1 MWMSQMYATTIN
13 GAEAGEQGMDPTAG
27 DVLRMYLAEQ
37 SNAFLAQLPRLR
49 QDKPE
54 AAHKLRVACRRTRS
68 VLRTFRPLLDAEWTD
83 GLSEQISALTDV
95 IAPERD
101 IEVVKERLLSALE
114 RYGTDDPGVLR
125 AHTLLD
131 RMLSKDYAAA
141 HDATLSALAGPNFH
155 ALADRIA
162 LAPQTVATGDGPLSE
177 PAEAVLPP
185 LVRAEFAQVAK
196 RAAAVDQHGP
206 DEAWHRLRISAKRAR
221 YAAEVCVPVIGIP
234 AEAFASQLSRITEE
248 LGQQQDAAVAGD
260 IVLRAAQSPRIAT
273 STGFVLGRLL
283 GETRAE
289 IARSRRSFPELWTAC
304 TAPSYRAWFAEE
316 VR

>member
-1 MWMSQMYATTIN
+1 
-13 GAEAGEQGMDPTAG
+13 
-27 DVLRMYLAEQ
+27 
-37 SNAFLAQLPRLR
+37 
-49 QDKPE
+49 
-54 AAHKLRVACRRTRS
+54 
-68 VLRTFRPLLDAEWTD
+68 
-83 GLSEQISALTDV
+83 
-95 IAPERD
+95 
-101 IEVVKERLLSALE
+101 
-114 RYGTDDPGVLR
+114 
-125 AHTLLD
+125 
-131 RMLSKDYAAA
+131 
-141 HDATLSALAGPNFH
+141 
-155 ALADRIA
+155 
-162 LAPQTVATGDGPLSE
+162 VATGDGVL
-177 PAEAVLPP
+177 AENAERVLPP

-248 LGQQQDAAVAGD
+248 LGQQQDATVAGE

-283 GETRAE
+283 GESRAE
-289 IARSRRSFPELWTAC
+289 IARSRRSFPDLWTSA

>member
-1 MWMSQMYATTIN
+1 
-13 GAEAGEQGMDPTAG
+13 MDPTVG
-27 DVLRMYLAEQ
+27 EVLRIYLAEQ

-68 VLRTFRPLLDAEWTD
+68 LLRTFRPVLDKAWAD
-83 GLSEQISALTDV
+83 GLSAQISALTDV

-101 IEVVKERLLSALE
+101 IEVVRERLLGALE

-131 RMLSKDYAAA
+131 RMLGREYATA
-141 HDATLSALAGPNFH
+141 HDATLATLAGPGFH

-162 LAPQTVATGDGPLSE
+162 LAPQTVASPEGALGQ
-177 PAEAVLPP
+177 PAERVLPP
-185 LVRAEFAQVAK
+185 LVRAEFAHVVR
-196 RAAAVDQHGP
+196 RASSVDPQGE
-206 DEAWHRLRISAKRAR
+206 DEPWHKLRISAKRAR
-221 YAAEVCVPVIGIP
+221 YAAEVCVPLIGIP
-234 AEAFASQLSRITEE
+234 AEAFAAQLTRLTDE
-248 LGQQQDAAVAGD
+248 LGQQQDAAVAGEV
-260 IVLRAAQSPRIAT
+260 VLRAAQSPRIAT

-283 GETRAE
+283 GECRAE
-289 IARSRRSFPELWTAC
+289 IARSRRTFPELWTST

>member
-1 MWMSQMYATTIN
+1 
-13 GAEAGEQGMDPTAG
+13 MDPTAG
-27 DVLRMYLAEQ
+27 EVLRVYLAEQ

-68 VLRTFRPLLDAEWTD
+68 VLRSFRPLLDHQWADE
-83 GLSEQISALTDV
+83 LNAQIVALTDV
-95 IAPERD
+95 IGPERD
-101 IEVVKERLLSALE
+101 IEVVRDRLLGALE
-114 RYGTDDPGVLR
+114 RYGIDDPGVLR
-125 AHTLLD
+125 AHTLVD
-131 RMLSKDYAAA
+131 RMLSREYAVA
-141 HDATLSALAGPNFH
+141 HDATLSALAGPGFH

-162 LAPQTVATGDGPLSE
+162 LAPQAVATGTGALGE
-177 PAEAVLPP
+177 IAERVLPP
-185 LVRAEFAQVAK
+185 LVREEYAQVVK

-234 AEAFASQLSRITEE
+234 AEAFAAQLGRITEE

-260 IVLRAAQSPRIAT
+260 VVLRAAQSPRIAT

-283 GETRAE
+283 GESRAE
-289 IARSRRSFPELWTAC
+289 IARSRRAFPDLWTSA

>member
-1 MWMSQMYATTIN
+1 
-13 GAEAGEQGMDPTAG
+13 MDPTAG
-27 DVLRMYLAEQ
+27 EVLRVYLAEQ

-68 VLRTFRPLLDAEWTD
+68 VLRTFRPLLDQQWADE
-83 GLSEQISALTDV
+83 LSSQIAALTDV
-95 IAPERD
+95 IGPERD
-101 IEVVKERLLSALE
+101 IEVVRERLLGTLE

-125 AHTLLD
+125 AHTLVD
-131 RMLSKDYAAA
+131 RMLSREYAVA
-141 HDATLSALAGPNFH
+141 HDATLSALAGPGFH

-162 LAPQTVATGDGPLSE
+162 LAPQAVATGGGALGE
-177 PAEAVLPP
+177 IAELMLPP
-185 LVRAEFAQVAK
+185 LVREEFVQVVK
-196 RAAAVDQHGP
+196 RAAAVDQQGP
-206 DEAWHRLRISAKRAR
+206 DEAWHKLRISAKRAR

-234 AEAFASQLSRITEE
+234 AEAFAAQLGRITEE

-260 IVLRAAQSPRIAT
+260 VVLRAAQSPRIAT

-283 GETRAE
+283 GESRAE
-289 IARSRRSFPELWTAC
+289 IARSRRAFPDLWTST

>member
-1 MWMSQMYATTIN
+1 
-13 GAEAGEQGMDPTAG
+13 MDPTAG
-27 DVLRMYLAEQ
+27 EVLRAYLAEQ

-68 VLRTFRPLLDAEWTD
+68 VLRTFRPLLDQQWAD
-83 GLSEQISALTDV
+83 GLCEQISALTDV

-101 IEVVKERLLSALE
+101 VEVVRDRLLGALE
-114 RYGTDDPGVLR
+114 HYGTDDAGVLR
-125 AHTLLD
+125 AYTLLE
-131 RMLSKDYAAA
+131 RMLTRDYAAA
-141 HDATLSALAGPNFH
+141 HDATLATLAGPGFH

-162 LAPQTVATGDGPLSE
+162 LAPQAVAAGTDGRLAQ
-177 PAEAVLPP
+177 PAECTLPP
-185 LVRAEFAQVAK
+185 LVRAEFAHVVK
-196 RAAAVDQHGP
+196 RAAAVDQHGG
-206 DEAWHRLRISAKRAR
+206 DEPWHRLRISAKRAR

-234 AEAFASQLSRITEE
+234 AEAFAAQLGRLTEE
-248 LGQQQDAAVAGD
+248 LGQQQDAAVAGEV
-260 IVLRAAQSPRIAT
+260 VLRAAQSPRIAT

-283 GETRAE
+283 GEARAE
-289 IARSRRSFPELWTAC
+289 IARSRRSFPELWTST

>member
-1 MWMSQMYATTIN
+1 
-13 GAEAGEQGMDPTAG
+13 MDPTAG
-27 DVLRMYLAEQ
+27 DVLRSFLAEQ

-54 AAHKLRVACRRTRS
+54 AAHKLRVACRRIRS
-68 VLRTFRPLLDAEWTD
+68 VLRTFRPLLDQPWAD
-83 GLSEQISALTDV
+83 GLGEQIAALTGV

-101 IEVVKERLLSALE
+101 IEVVRDRLLSTLE

-141 HDATLSALAGPNFH
+141 HDATLAMLAGPSFH
-155 ALADRIA
+155 ALADRVA
-162 LAPQTVATGDGPLSE
+162 LAPQMLAGSSGRL
-177 PAEAVLPP
+177 AECAEQALPP
-185 LVRAEFAQVAK
+185 LVRAEFEVVVRRSAS
-196 RAAAVDQHGP
+196 VDQQSP
-206 DEAWHRLRISAKRAR
+206 DEPWHRMRIAVKRAR

-234 AEAFASQLSRITEE
+234 AEAFAAQLGRVAEE
-248 LGQQQDAAVAGD
+248 LGAQQDAAVAGD
-260 IVLRAAQSPRIAT
+260 VVLRAAQSPRIAT

-283 GETRAE
+283 GESRAE
-289 IARSRRSFPELWTAC
+289 IARSRRAFPELWTSA

>member
-1 MWMSQMYATTIN
+1 
-13 GAEAGEQGMDPTAG
+13 MDPTAG
-27 DVLRMYLAEQ
+27 DVLRSYLAEQ

-54 AAHKLRVACRRTRS
+54 AAHKLRVACRRIRS
-68 VLRTFRPLLDAEWTD
+68 VLRTFGPLLDQPWAEAL
-83 GLSEQISALTDV
+83 GEQIAALTDV
-95 IAPERD
+95 IAPER
-101 IEVVKERLLSALE
+101 LLGALE

-141 HDATLSALAGPNFH
+141 HDATLAMLAGPTFH
-155 ALADRIA
+155 ALADRVA
-162 LAPQTVATGDGPLSE
+162 LAPQTLAGCGGRL
-177 PAEAVLPP
+177 AECAEQVLPP
-185 LVRAEFAQVAK
+185 LVRAEFELVVRRSASI
-196 RAAAVDQHGP
+196 DQQSP
-206 DEAWHRLRISAKRAR
+206 DEPWHRLRIAVKRAR

-234 AEAFASQLSRITEE
+234 AEAFAAQLGRVAEE
-248 LGQQQDAAVAGD
+248 LGSQQDAAVAGD
-260 IVLRAAQSPRIAT
+260 VVLRAAQSPRIAT

-283 GETRAE
+283 GESRAE
-289 IARSRRSFPELWTAC
+289 IARSRKAFPELWTSA

>member
-1 MWMSQMYATTIN
+1 
-13 GAEAGEQGMDPTAG
+13 MDPTAG
-27 DVLRMYLAEQ
+27 DVLRAYLAEQ

-68 VLRTFRPLLDAEWTD
+68 VLRTFRPLLDQQWAD
-83 GLSEQISALTDV
+83 GLGAQISALTDV

-101 IEVVKERLLSALE
+101 IEVVRERLLGALE

-131 RMLSKDYAAA
+131 RMLAKDYAAA
-141 HDATLSALAGPNFH
+141 HDATLATLAGPGFH

-162 LAPQTVATGDGPLSE
+162 LAPQAVTAPEGELARS
-177 PAEAVLPP
+177 AECVLPP
-185 LVRAEFAQVAK
+185 LVRAEFAQVVK
-196 RAAAVDQHGP
+196 RSAALDQQGP
-206 DEAWHRLRISAKRAR
+206 DEPWHRLRISAKRAR

-234 AEAFASQLSRITEE
+234 AEAFAAQLGRVTEE
-248 LGQQQDAAVAGD
+248 LGLQQDAAVAGEV
-260 IVLRAAQSPRIAT
+260 VLRAAQSPRIAT

-283 GETRAE
+283 GEARAE
-289 IARSRRSFPELWTAC
+289 IARSRRGFPELWASA

>member
-1 MWMSQMYATTIN
+1 
-13 GAEAGEQGMDPTAG
+13 MDPTAG
-27 DVLRMYLAEQ
+27 DVLRVYLAEQ

-68 VLRTFRPLLDAEWTD
+68 VLRTFRPLLDHQWADE
-83 GLSEQISALTDV
+83 LSAQISALTDV

-101 IEVVKERLLSALE
+101 IEVVRERLLGALE

-125 AHTLLD
+125 AHTLVD
-131 RMLSKDYAAA
+131 RMLSREYAVA
-141 HDATLSALAGPNFH
+141 HDATLSALAGPAFH

-162 LAPQTVATGDGPLSE
+162 LAPQAVSGGEGPLGGS
-177 PAEAVLPP
+177 AERVLPP
-185 LVRAEFAQVAK
+185 LVREEFTQVVK
-196 RAAAVDQHGP
+196 RSAAVDQQGP
-206 DEAWHRLRISAKRAR
+206 DEAWHRLRIAAKRAR

-234 AEAFASQLSRITEE
+234 AEAFAAQMGRITEE

-260 IVLRAAQSPRIAT
+260 VVLRAAQSPRIAT

-283 GETRAE
+283 GESRAE
-289 IARSRRSFPELWTAC
+289 IARSRRSFPELWTSA

>member
-1 MWMSQMYATTIN
+1 
-13 GAEAGEQGMDPTAG
+13 MDPTAG
-27 DVLRMYLAEQ
+27 DVLRVYLGEQ

-68 VLRTFRPLLDAEWTD
+68 LLRTFRPLLDPQWAD

-101 IEVVKERLLSALE
+101 IEVVRERLLGALE
-114 RYGTDDPGVLR
+114 RYGLEDAGVLR
-125 AHTLLD
+125 AHTLVD
-131 RMLSKDYAAA
+131 RMLSREYAIA
-141 HDATLSALAGPNFH
+141 HDATLSALAGPGFH

-162 LAPQTVATGDGPLSE
+162 LAPQAVATGDGPLGES
-177 PAEAVLPP
+177 AERVLPP
-185 LVRAEFAQVAK
+185 LVREEFAQAVK
-196 RAAAVDQHGP
+196 RATTVQTQGP
-206 DEAWHRLRISAKRAR
+206 DEVWHKLRISAKRAR

-234 AEAFASQLSRITEE
+234 AEAFAAQLGRVAEE
-248 LGQQQDAAVAGD
+248 LGLQQDAAVAGD
-260 IVLRAAQSPRIAT
+260 VVLRAAQSPRIAT

-283 GETRAE
+283 GESRAE
-289 IARSRRSFPELWTAC
+289 IARSRRSFADLWASA

>member
-1 MWMSQMYATTIN
+1 
-13 GAEAGEQGMDPTAG
+13 MDPTAG
-27 DVLRMYLAEQ
+27 DVLRGYLAEQ

-68 VLRTFRPLLDAEWTD
+68 VLRTYRPLLDQQWADE
-83 GLSEQISALTDV
+83 LSAQIAALTDV
-95 IAPERD
+95 IGPERD
-101 IEVVKERLLSALE
+101 IEVVRERLLGALE
-114 RYGTDDPGVLR
+114 RYGTEDAGVLR
-125 AHTLLD
+125 AHTLVD
-131 RMLSKDYAAA
+131 RMLSREYAVA
-141 HDATLSALAGPNFH
+141 HDATLSALAGPAFH

-162 LAPQTVATGDGPLSE
+162 LAPQAVAGGEGPLGES
-177 PAEAVLPP
+177 AERALPP
-185 LVRAEFAQVAK
+185 LVRAEFAQVVK
-196 RAAAVDQHGP
+196 RAAAVDQQGP
-206 DEAWHRLRISAKRAR
+206 DEAWHRLRIAGKRTR

-234 AEAFASQLSRITEE
+234 AEAFAAQLGRITEE

-260 IVLRAAQSPRIAT
+260 VVLRAAQSPRIAT

-283 GETRAE
+283 GESRAE
-289 IARSRRSFPELWTAC
+289 IARSRRSFPDLWTSA

>member
-1 MWMSQMYATTIN
+1 
-13 GAEAGEQGMDPTAG
+13 MDPTAG
-27 DVLRMYLAEQ
+27 EVLRVYLAEQ

-68 VLRTFRPLLDAEWTD
+68 VLRSFRPLLDHQWADE
-83 GLSEQISALTDV
+83 LSAQIAALTDV
-95 IAPERD
+95 IGPERD
-101 IEVVKERLLSALE
+101 IEVVRDRLLGALE

-125 AHTLLD
+125 AHTLVD
-131 RMLSKDYAAA
+131 RMLSREYAIA
-141 HDATLSALAGPNFH
+141 HDATLSALAGPGFH

-162 LAPQTVATGDGPLSE
+162 LAPQAVATGTGPLGE
-177 PAEAVLPP
+177 IAELVLPP
-185 LVRAEFAQVAK
+185 LVREEFAQVVK
-196 RAAAVDQHGP
+196 RAAAVDQQGP

-234 AEAFASQLSRITEE
+234 AEAFAAQLGRLTEE

-260 IVLRAAQSPRIAT
+260 VVLRAAQSPRIAT

-283 GETRAE
+283 GESRAE
-289 IARSRRSFPELWTAC
+289 IARSRRAFPDLWTSV

>member
-1 MWMSQMYATTIN
+1 MN
-13 GAEAGEQGMDPTAG
+13 PTAG
-27 DVLRMYLAEQ
+27 EVLRGYLAEQ

-68 VLRTFRPLLDAEWTD
+68 ALRTYRPLLDAQWAD

-101 IEVVKERLLSALE
+101 IEVVRERLLGALD
-114 RYGTDDPGVLR
+114 RYGTEDAGVLR
-125 AHTLLD
+125 AHTLVD
-131 RMLSKDYAAA
+131 RMLGREYATA
-141 HDATLSALAGPNFH
+141 HDATLSALAGPGFH

-162 LAPQTVATGDGPLSE
+162 LAPQTVAAGGGPLDES
-177 PAEAVLPP
+177 AESALPR
-185 LVRAEFAQVAK
+185 LVRTEFAQLVK
-196 RAAAVDQHGP
+196 RSAAVKQQGP

-234 AEAFASQLSRITEE
+234 AEAFAAQLSRITEE
-248 LGQQQDAAVAGD
+248 LGQQQDAAVAGEV
-260 IVLRAAQSPRIAT
+260 VLRAAQSPRIAT

-283 GETRAE
+283 GESRAE
-289 IARSRRSFPELWTAC
+289 IARSRRSFPELWTAA
-304 TAPSYRAWFAEE
+304 TLPSYRAWFAEE

>member
-1 MWMSQMYATTIN
+1 
-13 GAEAGEQGMDPTAG
+13 MDPTAG
-27 DVLRMYLAEQ
+27 DVLRAYLAEQ

-68 VLRTFRPLLDAEWTD
+68 VLRTFRPLLDQQWAD
-83 GLSEQISALTDV
+83 GLGGQISALTDV

-101 IEVVKERLLSALE
+101 IEVVRERLLGALE

-131 RMLSKDYAAA
+131 RMLTRDYAAA
-141 HDATLSALAGPNFH
+141 HDATLATLAGPGFH

-162 LAPQTVATGDGPLSE
+162 LAPQAVAAPEGELGRS
-177 PAEAVLPP
+177 AECVLPP
-185 LVRAEFAQVAK
+185 LVRAEFAQVVR
-196 RAAAVDQHGP
+196 RAAAADQHGL
-206 DEAWHRLRISAKRAR
+206 DEPWHRLRISAKRAR

-234 AEAFASQLSRITEE
+234 AEAFAAQLGRVTEE
-248 LGQQQDAAVAGD
+248 LGQQQDAAVAGEV
-260 IVLRAAQSPRIAT
+260 VLRAAQSPRIAT

-283 GETRAE
+283 GEARAE
-289 IARSRRSFPELWTAC
+289 IARSRRAFPELWTSA
-304 TAPSYRAWFAEE
+304 TAPSYRAWFAGE

>member
-1 MWMSQMYATTIN
+1 
-13 GAEAGEQGMDPTAG
+13 MDPTAG
-27 DVLRMYLAEQ
+27 DVLRAYLAEQ

-68 VLRTFRPLLDAEWTD
+68 ALRTFRPLLDQEWAD
-83 GLSEQISALTDV
+83 GLSGQIAALTDV

-101 IEVVKERLLSALE
+101 IEVVRDRLLGALE
-114 RYGTDDPGVLR
+114 HYGTEDAGVLR

-131 RMLSKDYAAA
+131 RILARDYAAA
-141 HDATLSALAGPNFH
+141 HDATLATLAGPGFH

-162 LAPQTVATGDGPLSE
+162 LAPQAVAGSAGSAQDRLAQS
-177 PAEAVLPP
+177 AECVLPP
-185 LVRAEFAQVAK
+185 LVRAEFAQ
-196 RAAAVDQHGP
+196 AARRSGTVGQQGP
-206 DEAWHRLRISAKRAR
+206 DEPWHRLRISAKRTR

-234 AEAFASQLSRITEE
+234 AEAFAAQLGRLTEE
-248 LGQQQDAAVAGD
+248 LGRQQDAAVAGET
-260 IVLRAAQSPRIAT
+260 VLRAAQSPRIAT

-283 GETRAE
+283 GEARAE
-289 IARSRRSFPELWTAC
+289 IVRSRRSFPELWTSA

>member
-1 MWMSQMYATTIN
+1 
-13 GAEAGEQGMDPTAG
+13 MDPTAG
-27 DVLRMYLAEQ
+27 DVLRAYLAEQ

-68 VLRTFRPLLDAEWTD
+68 VLRTFRPLLDEQWAD
-83 GLSEQISALTDV
+83 GLSGQIAALTDV

-101 IEVVKERLLSALE
+101 IEVVRERLLGELE
-114 RYGTDDPGVLR
+114 HYGTEEPGVLR

-131 RMLSKDYAAA
+131 RMLARDYAAA
-141 HDATLSALAGPNFH
+141 HDTTLATLAGPAFH

-162 LAPQTVATGDGPLSE
+162 LAPQAVATPAKGPLAQS
-177 PAEAVLPP
+177 AECVLPP
-185 LVRAEFAQVAK
+185 LVRAEFAQVVK
-196 RAAAVDQHGP
+196 RSAAVDQQGP
-206 DEAWHRLRISAKRAR
+206 DDPWHRLRISAKRTR

-234 AEAFASQLSRITEE
+234 AEAFAAQLGRLTEE
-248 LGQQQDAAVAGD
+248 LGRQQDAAVAGET
-260 IVLRAAQSPRIAT
+260 VLRAAQSPRIAT

-289 IARSRRSFPELWTAC
+289 IARSRRSFPELWSSA

>member
-1 MWMSQMYATTIN
+1 
-13 GAEAGEQGMDPTAG
+13 MDPTAG
-27 DVLRMYLAEQ
+27 DVLRSYLAEQ

-54 AAHKLRVACRRTRS
+54 AAHKLRVASHRIHS
-68 VLRTFRPLLDAEWTD
+68 VLRTFRPLLDQPWAD
-83 GLSEQISALTDV
+83 QLGEQISALTGV

-101 IEVVKERLLSALE
+101 IEVVRERLLAQLE
-114 RYGTDDPGVLR
+114 RYGTEDPGVLR

-131 RMLSKDYAAA
+131 RMLGRDYAAA
-141 HDATLSALAGPNFH
+141 HDATLAILAGPSFH

-162 LAPQTVATGDGPLSE
+162 LAPQAVSGTDRRL
-177 PAEAVLPP
+177 AEYAERVLPP
-185 LVRAEFAQVAK
+185 LVRAEFEHVA
-196 RAAAVDQHGP
+196 RRSATVDHKSP
-206 DEAWHRLRISAKRAR
+206 DEPWHRLRIAAKRTR

-234 AEAFASQLSRITEE
+234 AEAFAAQLGRITDE
-248 LGQQQDAAVAGD
+248 LGTQQDAAVAGE

-273 STGFVLGRLL
+273 STGFALGRLL
-283 GETRAE
+283 GESRAE
-289 IARSRRSFPELWTAC
+289 IGRSRRAFPELWTSA

>member
-1 MWMSQMYATTIN
+1 
-13 GAEAGEQGMDPTAG
+13 
-27 DVLRMYLAEQ
+27 MYLAEQ

-68 VLRTFRPLLDAEWTD
+68 VLRTYRPLLDAEWAD
-83 GLSEQISALTDV
+83 GLSGQISALTDV

-101 IEVVKERLLSALE
+101 IEVVRERLLTALE
-114 RYGTDDPGVLR
+114 RYGTEDPGVLR
-125 AHTLLD
+125 AHTLVD
-131 RMLSKDYAAA
+131 RILGKDYAAA
-141 HDATLSALAGPNFH
+141 HDATLSALAGPHFH

-162 LAPQTVATGDGPLSE
+162 LAPQTVAAGEGRLGE
-177 PAEAVLPP
+177 AAERVLPP

-196 RAAAVDQHGP
+196 RAAAVDRHGP

-248 LGQQQDAAVAGD
+248 LGQQQDAAVAGEV
-260 IVLRAAQSPRIAT
+260 VLRAAQSPRIAT

-283 GETRAE
+283 GESRAE
-289 IARSRRSFPELWTAC
+289 IARSRRAFPDLWTSA